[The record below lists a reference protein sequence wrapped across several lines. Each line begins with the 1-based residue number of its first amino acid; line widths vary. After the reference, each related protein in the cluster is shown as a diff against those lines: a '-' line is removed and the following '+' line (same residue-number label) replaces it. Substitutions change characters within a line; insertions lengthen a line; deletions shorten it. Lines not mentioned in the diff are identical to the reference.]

1 MNAAVPNVGL
11 LLIWFGLCRVFLPD
25 KEIRSIFP
33 SFRYSGEY
41 LMVALERHCTH
52 IGLYLYHH
60 HNKLHAA
67 VPNVGLLLI
76 WFGLCSLFLASKVTV
91 ARL

>member
-1 MNAAVPNVGL
+1 
-11 LLIWFGLCRVFLPD
+11 
-25 KEIRSIFP
+25 
-33 SFRYSGEY
+33 
-41 LMVALERHCTH
+41 MVALERHCTH

-60 HNKLHAA
+60 HSKLHAA

-76 WFGLCSLFLASKVTV
+76 WFGLCLTFLSDKVTV